1 MIGPGDLDEYFDLLE
16 KQKQEFENRKSTELE
31 PLLIE
36 QMELIQK
43 LVSTQTKIMAIIAG
57 FKV

>member
-43 LVSTQTKIMAIIAG
+43 LVSTQTKIMAKLAG

>member
-16 KQKQEFENRKSTELE
+16 KQKQEYENRKSTELE

-43 LVSTQTKIMAIIAG
+43 LVSTQTKIMAKLAG